1 MSFASDYDATQDSKK
16 EESKIHRFWLPKN
29 VGESVVYRLLPGF
42 SRDPNISP
50 DSVKPYA
57 YYKVHKVEVMY
68 AGQEKAYSRRFVSM
82 TQNISREERE
92 KFKAIKNVVVTQS
105 NALDK
110 SVREQVLDQI
120 EELKKFC
127 PLAALAKK
135 NELIYFTKKAEGAP
149 KEVLDALWRRMLDSN
164 PKSIYLFNAVNKD
177 GVVGLFEI
185 GYTVFKKI
193 ENVLIPKARE
203 KQLSI
208 YSVGKNGV
216 WIKFTRVSK
225 GEKDNYSVELAT
237 VEREVDG
244 EMLSAIDRSPIP
256 EATLRDLG
264 KLGVDIHHIYD
275 KAMLSKQE
283 AMQLFLEKP
292 LIPRVQEKKSESRSA
307 PIVEDHMM
315 EEESMDDQE
324 MSLTASSLPSTTT
337 VTATKSV
344 EDLFDL

>member
-1 MSFASDYDATQDSKK
+1 MSFANDYDTSQESKQQ
-16 EESKIHRFWLPKN
+16 ESKIHRFWLPKN
-29 VGESVVYRLLPGF
+29 VGDSVTYRLLPGF
-42 SRDPNISP
+42 SRDPSVSP

-57 YYKVHKVEVMY
+57 YYKVHKLEVMY
-68 AGQEKAYSRRFVSM
+68 AGQEKAYARRFVSM
-82 TQNISREERE
+82 TQNMSRDDRE
-92 KFKAIKNVVVTQS
+92 AFRAIKNVVLNAS
-105 NALDK
+105 NVLDN
-110 SVREQVLDQI
+110 SVRQQVLQQI
-120 EELKKFC
+120 EELKRFC

-149 KEVLDALWRRMLDSN
+149 KEVVDMLWKRMLDAN

-203 KQLSI
+203 KQLSV
-208 YSVGKNGV
+208 YSTGKNGV
-216 WIKFTRVSK
+216 WLKFTRVAK

-244 EMLSAIDRSPIP
+244 EMLSALDRSSIP
-256 EATLRDLG
+256 EATLKDLG
-264 KLGVDIHHIYD
+264 KLGIDIHHIYD

-292 LIPRVQEKKSESRSA
+292 LTPRVNEKTSPAPAQSA
-307 PIVEDHMM
+307 KTT
-315 EEESMDDQE
+315 EEEILMDEEELD
-324 MSLTASSLPSTTT
+324 LTTSSAPSTTT
-337 VTATKSV
+337 VTTTTSV